1 MTTEEKK
8 QATVNK
14 LAETRKKRTKP
25 ANQIVTEMPLLKGD
39 IITFKVPE
47 KGCAG
52 DLYGVET
59 SNIEYDYILD
69 SVGRK
74 VSVRSLVGIR
84 NNGIDIKGD
93 NRDARCD
100 NFLAMLD
107 EVGEKSYKVAN
118 VRTLPSVRAEW
129 SDRRIVNWEEA

>member
-8 QATVNK
+8 QATANK
-14 LAETRKKRTKP
+14 LAETRKKRTKA

-39 IITFKVPE
+39 TITFKVPD

-59 SNIEYDYILD
+59 NGIEYDYILD

-74 VSVRSLVGIR
+74 VSVKSLVGR
-84 NNGIDIKGD
+84 RGNGIDIKG
-93 NRDARCD
+93 NERDERCN

-107 EVGEKSYKVAN
+107 EIGEKSYKVAN

-129 SDRRIVNWEEA
+129 SDQRIVNWEEA